1 MLLLGLVQGT
11 MFARQVTVARLATT
25 TCVQLG
31 LAHDHAKFGVVTKS
45 VRVRIVEKTQ
55 LSFARR
61 RSRHLLLLVV
71 LGCCAVERTRGVH
84 I

>member
-31 LAHDHAKFGVVTKS
+31 LAHDHAKFGIVTKS

-61 RSRHLLLLVV
+61 RHLLLLVV
-71 LGCCAVERTRGVH
+71 MGCCAVGRTRGVH